1 MNRYRKVYRY
11 VSITVLACFLTA
23 LTGVSAFAGH
33 DCCGNCAESASQYP
47 IRTNT
52 LTVSTDCCST
62 KTECACTFRPESD
75 RNQQAYSVPHIHT
88 PDDELSAELA
98 VAVSVEETGRNSRQ
112 DAVQAAAA
120 EIRIRTGPIY
130 LANQSILC

>member
-1 MNRYRKVYRY
+1 MNRYRKLHRY

-23 LTGVSAFAGH
+23 LAGIPAFAGH
-33 DCCGNCAESASQYP
+33 DCCGNCMESASQLP

-52 LTVSTDCCST
+52 LTVSTDCCAT

-75 RNQQAYSVPHIHT
+75 RNQQVYSVPHVHT

-98 VAVSVEETGRNSRQ
+98 ASVSVKEAGRNRWQ
-112 DAVQAAAA
+112 DAVPAATA